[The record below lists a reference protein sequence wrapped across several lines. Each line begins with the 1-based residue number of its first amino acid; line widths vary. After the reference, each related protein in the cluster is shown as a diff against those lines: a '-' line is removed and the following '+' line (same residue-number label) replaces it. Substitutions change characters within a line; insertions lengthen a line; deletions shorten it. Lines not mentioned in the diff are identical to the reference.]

1 MTNDHEPIEIEPIS
15 IEDYD
20 DDELELEVFHA

>member
-1 MTNDHEPIEIEPIS
+1 MKKKTEPIEIEPIS

-20 DDELELEVFHA
+20 DDDMEIEVFYA